1 MKNRKNTYATIL
13 SALVLLLAFTSCE
26 KEIDVD
32 LNSVPPRIQIEGI
45 VKQDQLATVRVSHTL
60 DFDDNSG
67 YPLLSGAIVKISDD
81 AGNSE
86 ILQQDATGWYT
97 AENIKGVIGRT
108 YNLSVI
114 YEDKEYTSTSKMPPL
129 VKLDSLSMYK
139 IKVMDYALPMIHFT
153 DPEGE
158 TNQYYRCLVYINGKQ
173 HPDVNELVLSAEF
186 VDGSPI
192 HQFLPIFTN
201 DEDIDPIEQGDDIL
215 IEFQC
220 IDKGAYTFFYTLSRI
235 EDSKTNPTSNIT
247 GGALGYFC
255 ASTVDQM
262 SIIAEWED

>member
-1 MKNRKNTYATIL
+1 MKNINQIHTIIF
-13 SALVLLLAFTSCE
+13 SALTLLLVFTSCE

-32 LNSVPPRIQIEGI
+32 LNSVAPRLQIEGI
-45 VKQDQLATVRVSHTL
+45 VKQDQLAMVRVSHTI

-67 YPLLSGAIVKISDD
+67 YPSLKGAIVKISDN

-86 ILQQDATGWYT
+86 ILQQDATGWYV
-97 AENIKGVIGRT
+97 AETIKGEIGRT
-108 YNLSVI
+108 YNMSVT
-114 YEDKEYTSTSKMPPL
+114 YEEKEYTSTSTMPPL

-153 DPEGE
+153 DPKGE

-173 HPDVNELVLSAEF
+173 HPDVNELVLSTEF
-186 VDGSPI
+186 MDGSPI

-201 DEDIDPIEQGDDIL
+201 DEDIDPIEQGDEIL
-215 IEFQC
+215 IEFQS

-235 EDSKTNPTSNIT
+235 EDSKNNPTSNIT

-262 SIIAEWED
+262 TITAEW